1 MSHAIRVHAVGGPE
15 VLTWEA
21 VEPPPPGPGEVQLEH
36 RAIGLNFIDVYHRTG
51 LYPLP
56 LPFTPGQEGAGV
68 VTAVGAGVTTVQVG
82 QRVAYA
88 GLAGAYAERRNAP
101 AERLVTLPDD
111 VDFTTAAAV
120 MLKGMTAEF
129 LLKRCRPVGPGDT
142 IVFHAAAGGVGQLAC
157 QWAKHLGAR
166 VIGVVGH
173 RDKAPLA
180 QAAGCDAVVTLG
192 EEDLVARVQA
202 LTGGR
207 GAQVVYDS
215 VGKDTLLS
223 SLDCLAPRG
232 MLVSFGQS
240 SGKPPPVELAQL
252 GGLRSL
258 YLTRPSLFA
267 YIATRPELEAS
278 AAALFAALRRGVV
291 KVAPPRTFPLRAA
304 ADAHRAL
311 EARETTGS
319 VVLLPQR

>member
-15 VLTWEA
+15 ALQWESVDVPA
-21 VEPPPPGPGEVQLEH
+21 PGAGEVQLEH

-56 LPFTPGQEGAGV
+56 LPFIPGQEAAGV
-68 VTAVGAGVTTVQVG
+68 VTALGPGVTTLKVG

-88 GLAGAYAERRNAP
+88 GLPGAYSQHRNAP
-101 AERLVTLPDD
+101 ADRLIALPDGIDD
-111 VDFTTAAAV
+111 VTAAAV

-129 LLKRCRPVGPGDT
+129 LLRRCRPVGPCDT
-142 IVFHAAAGGVGQLAC
+142 LVFHAAAGGVGQLAC
-157 QWAKHLGAR
+157 PWAKHLGAR
-166 VIGVVGH
+166 VIGVVGSAS
-173 RDKAPLA
+173 KVALA
-180 QAAGCDAVVTLG
+180 KAAGCDDVIALDT
-192 EEDLVARVQA
+192 EDLVARVKS

-215 VGKDTLLS
+215 VGKDTLLQ

-232 MLVSFGQS
+232 TLVSFGQS
-240 SGKPPPVELAQL
+240 SGKPPPLELTQL

-258 YLTRPSLFA
+258 FVTRPSLFA
-267 YIATRPELEAS
+267 YIASRAELEAS
-278 AAALFAALRRGVV
+278 AAALFDVLARGVV
-291 KVAPPRTFPLRAA
+291 TAAPPRTFPLERA

-311 EARETTGS
+311 ESRQTTGS
-319 VVLLPQR
+319 VVLRP